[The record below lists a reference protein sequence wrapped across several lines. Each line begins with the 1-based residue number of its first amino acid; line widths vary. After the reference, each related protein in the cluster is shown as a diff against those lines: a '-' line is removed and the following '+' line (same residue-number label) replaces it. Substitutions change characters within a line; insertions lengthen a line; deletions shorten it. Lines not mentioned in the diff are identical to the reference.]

1 MKSEILDVQD
11 CRIIRIIILSTVWSL
26 YEQAYVA
33 ALECGDIG
41 LVDECS
47 KLLNKKF
54 PDSVRVKR
62 LLGMQYE
69 YNGEYKKALALYDS
83 LLESNSS
90 NLLLLK
96 RKVTITTSSTLAI
109 HCMER

>member
-1 MKSEILDVQD
+1 MLS
-11 CRIIRIIILSTVWSL
+11 IITSRTVWSL
-26 YEQAYVA
+26 YEQVYVA

-83 LLESNSS
+83 LLDTNSS

-96 RKVTITTSSTLAI
+96 RKVTSIFISILK
-109 HCMER
+109 ED